1 MMQSS
6 IYVLGYAVLYFLV
19 SWSTLTSL
27 YSSTVLAL
35 LRSIWKYHRLEF
47 KEHWRRITLV
57 YAATML
63 ATTAVLAY
71 SVFNLYLVL
80 CVQGLVTEKKSYA
93 FFDPFQPDIHGL
105 CYHVLW
111 DSEKE
116 AESMGNFAAF
126 NLTFDM
132 SILIPVIVFVVLDKP
147 HDCFVCFGKGRTEKR
162 YSIFQLK
169 TEEKQER
176 KLSVKYGSGGLTASI
191 RKNMVNE
198 SVKERTLSAERLEEH
213 LMLSRNYERE
223 LNSLEQEVGIE
234 RGSTEKS
241 DGSSI
246 NSRKK
251 SCFLS
256 VPQSGSRESFGS
268 SA

>member
-1 MMQSS
+1 M
-6 IYVLGYAVLYFLV
+6 LGYAVLYFLV
-19 SWSTLTSL
+19 SWTTLTSL

-47 KEHWRRITLV
+47 YDHWRRITLV
-57 YAATML
+57 YAATMI

-80 CVQGLVTEKKSYA
+80 CVQGLITEKKSYA
-93 FFDPFQPDIHGL
+93 FFDLGQPDIQGI
-105 CYHVLW
+105 CYHVVW
-111 DSEKE
+111 DSWKE

-169 TEEKQER
+169 TEEK
-176 KLSVKYGSGGLTASI
+176 
-191 RKNMVNE
+191 
-198 SVKERTLSAERLEEH
+198 
-213 LMLSRNYERE
+213 
-223 LNSLEQEVGIE
+223 
-234 RGSTEKS
+234 
-241 DGSSI
+241 
-246 NSRKK
+246 
-251 SCFLS
+251 
-256 VPQSGSRESFGS
+256 
-268 SA
+268 